1 MDRAVSEGINI
12 MESTKSIHANARTQ
26 NQIAWRQPNMLIE
39 PPYKYI
45 WCLQFILWTGII
57 WYSLANLWAGDL
69 EGRIIVKIKPHKTES
84 NRTTEGIEVK
94 RSGCEYIFCRVTY
107 RVFWLQYLLSEI
119 C

>member
-1 MDRAVSEGINI
+1 MPTVYSV
-12 MESTKSIHANARTQ
+12 
-26 NQIAWRQPNMLIE
+26 
-39 PPYKYI
+39 
-45 WCLQFILWTGII
+45 TGII